1 MNYEVDL
8 HSFPGAT
15 IERLRRKIS
24 FLDNRYHLI
33 LVHVGTNNSNDSV
46 EDILKKYDC
55 LFKDIKRLNPNINV
69 IISDILPRGEDF
81 FTTLNQRVAALNRL
95 QVINRKIVEINSQL
109 EKYCQNREAFFIC
122 RSSHHFGAKLLARD
136 GLHLNRLGN
145 KKLAAVFLDNIKIVL
160 TSKPVSTKVFGQ
172 DVKHLLCSW
181 HVRQSWFRQLN
192 SKVVDKEVRQKKMLG
207 ELTKILHERN
217 QITFHDQIINDW
229 QESGMYLKVK
239 SKLCQE
245 NFLKLKLIKFLSN
258 MVDE

>member
-160 TSKPVSTKVFGQ
+160 TSKPVSTKESEN
-172 DVKHLLCSW
+172 LY
-181 HVRQSWFRQLN
+181 
-192 SKVVDKEVRQKKMLG
+192 
-207 ELTKILHERN
+207 LTLHPIDCEG
-217 QITFHDQIINDW
+217 FP
-229 QESGMYLKVK
+229 QE
-239 SKLCQE
+239 
-245 NFLKLKLIKFLSN
+245 
-258 MVDE
+258 

>member
-1 MNYEVDL
+1 MQPKKMKLLIIGDSMVKYLDEYLPANLLNYEVDL

-95 QVINRKIVEINSQL
+95 QVV
-109 EKYCQNREAFFIC
+109 
-122 RSSHHFGAKLLARD
+122 SSFW
-136 GLHLNRLGN
+136 
-145 KKLAAVFLDNIKIVL
+145 
-160 TSKPVSTKVFGQ
+160 S
-172 DVKHLLCSW
+172 
-181 HVRQSWFRQLN
+181 
-192 SKVVDKEVRQKKMLG
+192 
-207 ELTKILHERN
+207 
-217 QITFHDQIINDW
+217 
-229 QESGMYLKVK
+229 
-239 SKLCQE
+239 
-245 NFLKLKLIKFLSN
+245 
-258 MVDE
+258 